1 MYEKYT
7 TGDTDF
13 SKQLKIIKKSGVK
26 SVLLPGE
33 TADSLNIIAQAEEM
47 GLDVTFLG
55 DMSWGEETF
64 QKSLNDL
71 SVPIDPEHLAFVQ
84 FFATD
89 SDDDSKKVSDIRER
103 FLEAYHEKY
112 GSDQE
117 PDEAVA
123 LGFDAYLLAV
133 DAIVTASGD
142 SGRIADGTAIR
153 DVMLDEDY
161 SFDGASGVIRFN
173 QNGDPKKAAYIST
186 WQNGTINAI
195 YTIDAKD
202 Q

>member
-173 QNGDPKKAAYIST
+173 QNGDPKKTAYIST